1 MYGQGLKVAAFA
13 AKHVQM
19 AAESKQVVAA
29 DVEEEEEEEEEDL
42 EPLLKY
48 KRLGAAL
55 PAEDATDGISSACS
69 RGKLIV
75 LGMLSGAVWC
85 LDAHSSSGTRSK
97 SKPHTSTVNAVSV
110 DSGCEFYASAS
121 DDGTVVV
128 TNIATGEAD
137 KFTYTR
143 PILALAMHPQY
154 KATRQHVC
162 GGKAGALTLNSKGWF
177 TSKDTLLHQGE
188 GSITAIAWQ
197 GAFIAWSNGMGV
209 KVIDCN
215 SQQHITFIDRPN
227 EDAVK
232 AGACRCSLLWSAPDT
247 LVVAWGTLIKI
258 ARVRNRDAAPKADA
272 AQLPSRYCEITAI
285 LQTEF
290 VLCGVAPLGKHIVA
304 LGWADDEDD
313 EDGEESSEQEASPRP
328 ELHVLDMDSEVR
340 ARSARA
346 RQATRS
352 LPLPFRFLALMRFL
366 FAAAAACQPSTCRCL
381 IPPTYSVLIL
391 FSLSP
396 SPSPAPFASL
406 LTPFP
411 AISSATSRAS
421 LCFSS
426 WRLQT
431 LSWLRPGIATTTS
444 RGCCSAVGWRRP

>member
-1 MYGQGLKVAAFA
+1 
-13 AKHVQM
+13 M
-19 AAESKQVVAA
+19 AAEVKQSAAA
-29 DVEEEEEEEEEDL
+29 DPDGEEEEEDL

-75 LGMLSGAVWC
+75 LGMHSGAVWC

-97 SKPHTSTVNAVSV
+97 SKPHTCTVNAVSV
-110 DSGCEFYASAS
+110 DSACEFYASAS
-121 DDGTVVV
+121 DDGSVVV

-188 GSITAIAWQ
+188 GSITTIAWQ
-197 GAFIAWSNGMGV
+197 GAFIAWANNMGV
-209 KVIDCN
+209 KVIDAN

-232 AGACRCSLLWSAPDT
+232 AGACKCSLLWSAPDT
-247 LVVAWGTLIKI
+247 LVVAWGTIIKI
-258 ARVRNRDAAPKADA
+258 ARVRHRDAGGKADVAA

-285 LQTEF
+285 LQTDF
-290 VLCGVAPLGKHIVA
+290 LLCGVAPLGHNIVA
-304 LGWADDEDD
+304 LGWAEDADDDEDD
-313 EDGEESSEQEASPRP
+313 DETEQEATSRP

-340 ARSARA
+340 RHRA
-346 RQATRS
+346 HM
-352 LPLPFRFLALMRFL
+352 P
-366 FAAAAACQPSTCRCL
+366 
-381 IPPTYSVLIL
+381 
-391 FSLSP
+391 
-396 SPSPAPFASL
+396 
-406 LTPFP
+406 
-411 AISSATSRAS
+411 
-421 LCFSS
+421 
-426 WRLQT
+426 
-431 LSWLRPGIATTTS
+431 LRPS
-444 RGCCSAVGWRRP
+444 